1 MNEDYHIRKL
11 TYEEIYCPIEWA
23 KEEGWNPGLYDKDCF
38 YQADSEG
45 FLGGFINNQLIA
57 TISAVKYGEKFGFIG
72 FYIVKPDYRK
82 QGYGLKIWQE
92 AIRSLSGRNIGLDG
106 VVSQQDNYRKS
117 GFKFAYR
124 NIRYQGI
131 SNHSIEKNKTVID
144 LSSIPFE
151 IINYYD
157 KQFFPDD
164 RTNFLK
170 AWINQ
175 PESKVLGIIEG
186 DKLRGYGMVRVCD
199 SGYKIAPLFAD
210 NISFAE
216 SIFVGLQSKIPE
228 GKTYYLDIPEVN
240 HQANILVDK
249 YDLNL
254 VFETARMYNKEIPS
268 LPVDKIFGVTSF
280 ELG

>member
-1 MNEDYHIRKL
+1 MDENYWIRKL
-11 TYEEIYCPIEWA
+11 TYEEINFPIEWA
-23 KEEGWNPGLYDKDCF
+23 KQEGWNPGLYDKDCF
-38 YQADSEG
+38 YQADSGG

-57 TISAVKYGEKFGFIG
+57 TISAIKYGEKFGFIG

-92 AIRSLSGRNIGLDG
+92 AIKSLSGRNIGLDG

-117 GFKFAYR
+117 GFKLAYR

-131 SNHSIEKNKTVID
+131 SNHNIEINKTVID
-144 LSSIPFE
+144 LSSISFE
-151 IINYYD
+151 IINNYD

-170 AWINQ
+170 QWIRQ

-199 SGYKIAPLFAD
+199 FGYKIAPLFAE
-210 NISFAE
+210 NFSFAE
-216 SIFVGLQSKIPE
+216 SIFVALQSNIPE
-228 GKTYYLDIPEVN
+228 GKTFYLDIPEVN

-249 YDLNL
+249 YNLNL
-254 VFETARMYNKEIPS
+254 VFETARMYNREIPS